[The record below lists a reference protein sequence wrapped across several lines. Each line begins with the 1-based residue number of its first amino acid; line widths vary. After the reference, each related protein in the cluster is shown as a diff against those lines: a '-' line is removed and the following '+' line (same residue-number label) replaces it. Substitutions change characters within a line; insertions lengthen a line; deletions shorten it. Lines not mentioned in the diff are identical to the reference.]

1 MKTSTRLPTVSQ
13 KQLYETGLL
22 AVLACLAAGWYG
34 YPGFGTKGAA
44 GAAVLLL
51 LAPKAYYPLAVAWF
65 ALGNALGRVVPLVLL
80 TVLFGLLVVPVALF
94 KRLRGHNELRLRQF
108 KRGDGS
114 VMIERNHTFTQDDL
128 RYPF

>member
-1 MKTSTRLPTVSQ
+1 MKPASLLPPVTQ

-34 YPGFGTKGAA
+34 YPGIATKGAA
-44 GAAVLLL
+44 GAALLLL

-65 ALGNALGRVVPLVLL
+65 ALGNALGRVVPAVLL
-80 TVLFGLLVVPVALF
+80 TVLFGVLVVPVALF
-94 KRLRGHNELRLRQF
+94 KRLRGHDELRLRQF
-108 KRGDGS
+108 KRGDES
-114 VMIERNHTFTQDDL
+114 VMVPRNHTFTQDDL